1 MNTGKLWVRAALAA
15 ALGLATHA
23 ASAIPITVA
32 FSGTVQ
38 STEIT
43 VFGSGGGT
51 TQDPSLNGQ
60 AFSAWITIDTDGLVR
75 SQGTDGQGITT
86 LQFNDLASEPAEWT
100 TSGLTIAGVSYD
112 VGIYQRD
119 YGQISVIEF
128 PGPICTPTTPTTCYD
143 RPDYVNISDR
153 SAEYAVGSA
162 PDGQFQDIRLNFNSR
177 SLTDPNGVIDLSQ
190 AFEATDLLTLPLT
203 TVGANFA
210 SVTRECLNGTC
221 TTAALTNIAFS
232 VSSWSITT
240 PDSVSAGN
248 VPEPSTLALLAVGL
262 LGTAAT
268 RRARAGSPAG
278 LQSRERQRLRQC
290 IHRV

>member
-1 MNTGKLWVRAALAA
+1 MNASNILVRATLAA
-15 ALGLATHA
+15 ALGLAAHS

-38 STEIT
+38 STEVT
-43 VFGSGGGT
+43 VFSNGAGSP

-112 VGIYQRD
+112 VSMYQRD
-119 YGQISVIEF
+119 YGQISVIEY
-128 PGPICTPTTPTTCYD
+128 PGPVCTPTTPTTCYD
-143 RPDYVNISDR
+143 RPDSVNISDR

-162 PDGQFQDIRLNFNSR
+162 PDGQFQDIRLNFSLRN
-177 SLTDPNGVIDLSQ
+177 LTDPNGVIDLSQ
-190 AFEATDLLTLPLT
+190 PCEALDLLTLALP
-203 TVGANFA
+203 TVDANFA
-210 SVTRECLNGTC
+210 SVTRECLNGSC
-221 TTAALTNIAFS
+221 TTAALTNIMFS
-232 VSSWSITT
+232 VSSWAITT
-240 PDSVSAGN
+240 PDSAVAGN
-248 VPEPSTLALLAVGL
+248 VPEPSTLALLAMGL

-268 RRARAGSPAG
+268 RRARADSRPV
-278 LQSRERQRLRQC
+278 LQARER
-290 IHRV
+290 